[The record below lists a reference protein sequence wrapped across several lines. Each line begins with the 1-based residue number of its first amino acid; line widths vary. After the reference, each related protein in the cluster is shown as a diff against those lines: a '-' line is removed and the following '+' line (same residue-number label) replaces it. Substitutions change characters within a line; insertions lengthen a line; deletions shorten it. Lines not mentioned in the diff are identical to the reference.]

1 MTLETIRHRRRSA
14 FAQAELLASQES
26 TAE

>member
-1 MTLETIRHRRRSA
+1 MLETIRHRRRSA
-14 FAQAELLASQES
+14 SRKPALLASGIE